1 MFDKDWAF
9 EFELRLNHGYFLIIY
24 GKDESKEHFINEIK
38 DNYANI
44 EIINEYSFK
53 DPWSLKDKLKD
64 HPVLLVNVESKL
76 NEACLDNKNYHKEN
90 YNTDISDKVAV
101 YCSLIGLRE
110 YLRDNPVIILCNK
123 EIARMIQCND
133 PQLSA
138 FARNAIYLDD
148 DSKKIKNRKFRNE
161 Y

>member
-1 MFDKDWAF
+1 M
-9 EFELRLNHGYFLIIY
+9 
-24 GKDESKEHFINEIK
+24 
-38 DNYANI
+38 
-44 EIINEYSFK
+44 
-53 DPWSLKDKLKD
+53 
-64 HPVLLVNVESKL
+64 
-76 NEACLDNKNYHKEN
+76 
-90 YNTDISDKVAV
+90 AV

-148 DSKKIKNRKFRNE
+148 DSKKIKNRKLRNE